1 MGSVQNETL
10 MENMI
15 KMMELKFNLLAGILT
30 TDLRNRRLLAV
41 VVIGIGLRGEDTRK
55 FLLKKR
61 YEIFTIFSN

>member
-41 VVIGIGLRGEDTRK
+41 VVIGEGTSNDLLDYSKYQLTGTK
-55 FLLKKR
+55 FH
-61 YEIFTIFSN
+61 